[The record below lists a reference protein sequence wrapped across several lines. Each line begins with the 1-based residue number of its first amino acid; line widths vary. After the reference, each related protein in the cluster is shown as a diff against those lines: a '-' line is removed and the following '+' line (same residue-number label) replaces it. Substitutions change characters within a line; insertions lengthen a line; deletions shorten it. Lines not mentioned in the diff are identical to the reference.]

1 MVVALDLP
9 KNKDGSQMT
18 IHDCKKADGSWNL
31 DDENAEEDKP
41 KCTMVVG
48 PQAYHFPPNH
58 DGFAVTDCEIY
69 EFNEDS
75 AKSYARDGEEGKE
88 GNCADDNDPIVFQ
101 NQMKDGE
108 RVNVKKVMGS
118 DWADKV
124 NTVEVMNLNDN
135 MVMYLDIAA
144 GWKWSECIKPTL
156 VGTPDEG
163 KDWCQK
169 THMGVVISGSL
180 EATLYDPEDPTK
192 VLSTITANAGDVYCM
207 GPHHEGFS
215 PDGCIAV
222 EFAGAWPSAVPA
234 KK

>member
-1 MVVALDLP
+1 MKPGAGTDLCQKQHLGFIRFGSMVVALNLP

-144 GWKWSECIKPTL
+144 GWKWSECALNK
-156 VGTPDEG
+156 ER
-163 KDWCQK
+163 
-169 THMGVVISGSL
+169 
-180 EATLYDPEDPTK
+180 
-192 VLSTITANAGDVYCM
+192 
-207 GPHHEGFS
+207 
-215 PDGCIAV
+215 
-222 EFAGAWPSAVPA
+222 
-234 KK
+234 KKLIM